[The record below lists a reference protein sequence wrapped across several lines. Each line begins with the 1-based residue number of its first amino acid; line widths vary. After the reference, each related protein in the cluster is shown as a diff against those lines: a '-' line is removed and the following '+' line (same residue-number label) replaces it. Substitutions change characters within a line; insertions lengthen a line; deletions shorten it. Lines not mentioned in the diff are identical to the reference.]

1 MNKLRQVLPL
11 IAGLSLLALA
21 ARGDAPV
28 DQYAAFN
35 KDDLTI
41 IDKATALEWQRNV
54 LQATDLKTAAAKC
67 NSLPGGPFRLPT
79 VKELLTLVDEFPHQE
94 FDGVRAIDR
103 NAFPGTPVPMAFAT
117 LGSNWV
123 VYFDTGRAES
133 VTTLPNPLAVRC
145 VFAKP

>member
-1 MNKLRQVLPL
+1 MKLRQALPL
-11 IAGLSLLALA
+11 IGGLSLLALA
-21 ARGDAPV
+21 ARGDAPAE
-28 DQYAAFN
+28 QYAPFN

-41 IDKATALEWQRNV
+41 TDKKTALEWQRNV
-54 LQATDLKTAAAKC
+54 LQAQDIKTAAAMCKG
-67 NSLPGGPFRLPT
+67 LPGGPFRLPT
-79 VKELLTLVDEFPHQE
+79 VKELLTLVDEVPHEE
-94 FDGVRAIDR
+94 FDGTRAIDR
-103 NAFPGTPVPMAFAT
+103 NAFPGTPIPRAFAT